1 MGKNYLTENHPGTG
15 GSIKV
20 SPEDFQ
26 VEEIPLYLPC
36 GEGEHLYLFIEKRG
50 LTTLGLIKKLARA
63 SGLRERDIGY
73 AGLKDA
79 RGLTRQW
86 VSLPAATINL
96 KTLATDDFWSII
108 SAEKHRNKLRL
119 GHLAGNRFRIR
130 IRETVPQ
137 ALSRAETILAD
148 LEKKGLPNSFG
159 AQRFGAMGNSHHIG
173 QAILKGDFQKAA
185 QEIIGRPERIQDPVW
200 RNGVEKF
207 IQGDLPGA
215 LAGFPQRL
223 RDERRL
229 IEAILKGKPVR
240 KAVLELPRRL
250 LRLYVSACQ
259 SELFDRIVESRI
271 ADLGTLWDG
280 DLAVKHSNGAFFL
293 VAEAGKE
300 QPRSDLLEISPSG
313 PLFGYKSNLAQG
325 HAGEME
331 KALLREEELTL
342 EDFRLGGGLKMEGSR
357 RPLRVPLV
365 EQKLEADGEDLI
377 VSFALPAGSYATNVT
392 DEIMKT
398 ECGFSGETVPAPTEE
413 SPSDN
418 EPST

>member
-1 MGKNYLTENHPGTG
+1 MGKSYLTENHPGTG

-20 SPEDFQ
+20 SPEDFL

-36 GEGEHLYLFIEKRG
+36 GAGEHLYLFIEKRG
-50 LTTLGLIKKLARA
+50 ITTLGLVKKLARA
-63 SGLRERDIGY
+63 TGLLERDIGY

-86 VSLPAATINL
+86 ISLPAATIDL
-96 KTLATDDFWSII
+96 KTLATDDSWNII

-119 GHLAGNRFRIR
+119 GHLSGNRFRIR
-130 IRETVPQ
+130 IRGTVSQ
-137 ALSRAETILAD
+137 AFARAETILAD
-148 LEKKGLPNSFG
+148 LGNKGVPNSFG
-159 AQRFGAMGNSHHIG
+159 AQRFGVMGNSHHIG
-173 QAILKGDFQKAA
+173 RAILKGDFQKAA
-185 QEIIGRPERIQDPVW
+185 QEIIGRPESIQDPIW

-229 IEAILKGKPVR
+229 IEAILKEKPIR

-250 LRLYVSACQ
+250 LRLYVSAAQ

-271 ADLGTLWDG
+271 ADLGTLWEG

-293 VAEAGKE
+293 VSDPGKE

-313 PLFGYKSNLAQG
+313 PLFGYKLNLAQG

-331 KALLREEELTL
+331 EAILREEELEL

-357 RPLRVPLV
+357 RPLRVPLT
-365 EQKLEADGEDLI
+365 EKKLEADGEDLI

-392 DEIMKT
+392 DEITKT
-398 ECGFSGETVPAPTEE
+398 ECDDSGKTIPVPIEE
-413 SPSDN
+413 NLPGDGL
-418 EPST
+418 ST